1 MENLPEIIE
10 RIHQGLEARTRARDQ
25 ALAQARAL
33 TRFSAHAVRAIHR
46 GEHDAALQ
54 NLDEGRKL
62 VRSLQE
68 SLAPFPELFYAG
80 YTQDAIK
87 EFAEANL
94 TVALIENQPLPSPEE
109 LEVEYATYLNGLA
122 EAAGELR
129 RRCLDI
135 IRQGYNPEADRLLA
149 CMDDIYETLV
159 TMDYPDAV
167 TNGLRR
173 QTDVTRSLLERT
185 RGDLTIS
192 VREQHLELRMQELSA
207 RLDCAAPDTPEMDD
221 SEGFVDSTGA

>member
-1 MENLPEIIE
+1 MQNLAEITE
-10 RIHQGLEARTRARDQ
+10 RIHQSMEQRTQLRDH
-25 ALAQARAL
+25 ALAQARIL
-33 TRFSAHAVRAIHR
+33 TRFSAHAIRAIHR
-46 GEHDAALQ
+46 DEREAAYQ
-54 NLDEGRKL
+54 NLDEARKIVMVL
-62 VRSLQE
+62 KS
-68 SLAPFPELFYAG
+68 SLAGFPELFYAG

-87 EFAEANL
+87 EFAEASI
-94 TVALIENQPLPSPEE
+94 TVALIENRALPAPEE

-135 IRQGYNPEADRLLA
+135 IRKGYDGEAGRLLE

-173 QTDVTRSLLERT
+173 QTDVARSIIERT

-192 VREQHLELRMQELSA
+192 LREQHLEQVMQNLAS
-207 RLDCAAPDTPEMDD
+207 RLKTVS
-221 SEGFVDSTGA
+221 SEHAHHPGL

>member
-1 MENLPEIIE
+1 MQNLAEITE
-10 RIHQGLEARTRARDQ
+10 RIHQSMDLRTKMRDQ
-25 ALAQARAL
+25 ALAQARML

-46 GEHDAALQ
+46 SEHEAAYE
-54 NLDEGRKL
+54 NLAEARKL
-62 VRSLQE
+62 VKSLQHDL
-68 SLAPFPELFYAG
+68 SAFPELFFAG

-87 EFAEANL
+87 EFAEASI
-94 TVALIENQPLPSPEE
+94 TVALIENRPLPAPEE
-109 LEVEYATYLNGLA
+109 LDVEYATYLNGLA

-135 IRQGYNPEADRLLA
+135 IRQGYDAEAGRLLE
-149 CMDDIYETLV
+149 CMDDIYDTLV

-173 QTDVTRSLLERT
+173 QTDITRSLLERT

-192 VREQHLELRMQELSA
+192 LREQHLEQVMTTLSA
-207 RLDCAAPDTPEMDD
+207 KLKPHANDP
-221 SEGFVDSTGA
+221 SL

>member
-1 MENLPEIIE
+1 MDNLPEISE
-10 RIHQGLEARTRARDQ
+10 RIHQALEARTRVRDQ
-25 ALAQARAL
+25 ALAQARKL
-33 TRFSAHAVRAIHR
+33 TRHSANAVRAIHR
-46 GEHDAALQ
+46 AETDTADQ
-54 NLDEGRKL
+54 NLSEGRAIFHAL
-62 VRSLQE
+62 RTE
-68 SLAPFPELFYAG
+68 LAAFPELYFAG

-87 EFAEANL
+87 ELAEASI
-94 TVALIENQPLPSPEE
+94 TCALIQNLPLPSPEE

-135 IRQGYNPEADRLLA
+135 LRQGYSQEAERLLGL
-149 CMDDIYETLV
+149 MDDIYETLV

-192 VREQHLELRMQELSA
+192 LREQHLEEIIVSVSE
-207 RLDCAAPDTPEMDD
+207 RLAGKLD
-221 SEGFVDSTGA
+221 

>member
-1 MENLPEIIE
+1 MDNLPEITE
-10 RIHQGLEARTRARDQ
+10 RIHQAFEVRTRARDQ
-25 ALAQARAL
+25 ALTQARKL
-33 TRFSAHAVRAIHR
+33 TRHSANAIRAIHR
-46 GEHDAALQ
+46 EESETAEQ
-54 NLDEGRKL
+54 NLNEGRAIFYAL
-62 VRSLQE
+62 RAD
-68 SLAPFPELFYAG
+68 LAVFPELYYAG

-87 EFAEANL
+87 ELAEASI
-94 TVALIENQPLPSPEE
+94 TCALIQNRPLPSPED

-135 IRQGYNPEADRLLA
+135 LRQGYSQEAERLLGL
-149 CMDDIYETLV
+149 MGDIYETLV

-192 VREQHLELRMQELSA
+192 LREQHLESIIISVSE
-207 RLDCAAPDTPEMDD
+207 RLAGKSD
-221 SEGFVDSTGA
+221 

>member
-1 MENLPEIIE
+1 MQNLAEITE
-10 RIHQGLEARTRARDQ
+10 RIHQGLEQRTRKRDQ
-25 ALAQARAL
+25 ALAQARQL

-46 GEHDAALQ
+46 SEQSVAYE
-54 NLDEGRKL
+54 NLAEARKL
-62 VRSLQE
+62 VKSLQNE
-68 SLAPFPELFYAG
+68 LSVFPELFFAG

-87 EFAEANL
+87 EFAEASI
-94 TVALIENQPLPSPEE
+94 TVALIENRPLPSPEE
-109 LEVEYATYLNGLA
+109 LDVEYATYLNGLA

-135 IRQGYNPEADRLLA
+135 IRQGYNAEAGRLLE

-173 QTDVTRSLLERT
+173 QTDITRSLLERT

-192 VREQHLELRMQELSA
+192 LREGHLEEVMKTLSA
-207 RLDCAAPDTPEMDD
+207 KLDRAT
-221 SEGFVDSTGA
+221 EGPTG